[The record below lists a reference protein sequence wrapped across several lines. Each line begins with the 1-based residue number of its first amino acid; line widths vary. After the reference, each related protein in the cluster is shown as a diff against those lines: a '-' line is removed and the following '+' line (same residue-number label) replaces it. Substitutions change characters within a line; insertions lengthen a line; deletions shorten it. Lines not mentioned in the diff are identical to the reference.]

1 VLRSD
6 ADGDVRGRRKNLSGE
21 IAERE
26 LTEKT
31 GEPDNCQ
38 IGSGL
43 VQFIGSEAGVG
54 DRPKRVIFA
63 HSTSALAKKP
73 RPNSRVTR
81 CHLNLSIVCQ
91 QSAPYG
97 PSRAAGMGSRK
108 N

>member
-1 VLRSD
+1 MLRSD
-6 ADGDVRGRRKNLSGE
+6 ADGAVRGRRKNLSGE

-43 VQFIGSEAGVG
+43 VQFIGSEAGLG
-54 DRPKRVIFA
+54 DRPQRVIFA

-73 RPNSRVTR
+73 EWPETGAQSVAYRP
-81 CHLNLSIVCQ
+81 LL
-91 QSAPYG
+91 
-97 PSRAAGMGSRK
+97 AGHHAEIALG
-108 N
+108 